1 MRPDPQ
7 TLERIK
13 RIELR
18 TRRLVRDTL
27 AGAYHSVFKGRGIT
41 FETVRPYQPGD
52 DIRDIDW
59 NVTART
65 NEAYIKTYTEDRELT
80 VMLVIDRSASLFF
93 GTRHTRK
100 HDLAAEIAAAL
111 ALSAISNND
120 KVGLLIFS
128 DRIEQF
134 IPPRKGRNHILR
146 LIRDVLAVPVAGQ
159 GTDLALA
166 LRTIH
171 QGVRRR
177 AIVFFLS
184 DFLAAPQEY
193 ERDLRVAANHHDLIA
208 VIMRDPLEVR
218 WPQAGLVRVQDAET
232 GELALIDTGSTGWRD
247 NYASQAN
254 RFEQVRTD
262 TLTRADVDRIEIDVD
277 GDYVRALTTFFGRRA
292 RRG

>member
-18 TRRLVRDTL
+18 TRRLVRDSF

-59 NVTART
+59 NVTARA

-80 VMLVIDRSASLFF
+80 VLLVVDRSASVLF
-93 GTRHTRK
+93 GTRNTRK
-100 HDLAAEIAAAL
+100 HDLAAELAAAL
-111 ALSAISNND
+111 ALSAVSNND
-120 KVGLLIFS
+120 NVGLLIFS
-128 DRIEQF
+128 DQVEQF

-146 LIRDVLAVPVAGQ
+146 LIRDVLTVPEAGR

-171 QGVRRR
+171 QTLRRR
-177 AIVFFLS
+177 AIVFFMS
-184 DFLAAPQEY
+184 DFLAAAQEY
-193 ERDLRVAANHHDLIA
+193 ERDLRVAASHHDLIA
-208 VIMRDPLEVR
+208 VIMRDPLETA
-218 WPQAGLVRVQDAET
+218 WPDVGLVQVTDAET
-232 GELALIDTGSTGWRD
+232 NERILIDTRSSQWRKS
-247 NYASQAN
+247 YTTQAK
-254 RFEQVRTD
+254 RFDQIRGE
-262 TLTRADVDRIEIDVD
+262 TLARAGVDRIDVDVD
-277 GDYVRALTTFFGRRA
+277 GDYVRALSAFFARRA